1 MNPAATPGGTVRTRR
16 PRTLLESTQANC
28 DYSGVSVKV
37 SAVRARYEYLAGRWR
52 GASAERRRSLIGE
65 LELLAS
71 QLPADDVDGAD
82 DVDVAEVRAAIHRLI
97 NEIEPGPAELS

>member
-1 MNPAATPGGTVRTRR
+1 
-16 PRTLLESTQANC
+16 
-28 DYSGVSVKV
+28 
-37 SAVRARYEYLAGRWR
+37 
-52 GASAERRRSLIGE
+52 LIGE

>member
-1 MNPAATPGGTVRTRR
+1 M
-16 PRTLLESTQANC
+16 
-28 DYSGVSVKV
+28 KV

-52 GASAERRRSLIGE
+52 GASVERRRSLIGE

-71 QLPADDVDGAD
+71 QLPAAGADDAD

-97 NEIEPGPAELS
+97 NEIGPGSAELS